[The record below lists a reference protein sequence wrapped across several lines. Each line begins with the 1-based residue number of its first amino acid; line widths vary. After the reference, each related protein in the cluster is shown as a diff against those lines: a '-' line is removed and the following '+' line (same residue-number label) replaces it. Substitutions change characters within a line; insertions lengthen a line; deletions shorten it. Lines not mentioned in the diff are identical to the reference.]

1 MGKMKIQVVVID
13 TKAMFSFAADLTQT
27 ADLAAGLWI
36 VFIVSIA
43 AIVLCP
49 LLCWTLPNRT
59 RHV

>member
-1 MGKMKIQVVVID
+1 
-13 TKAMFSFAADLTQT
+13 MFSFAADLTQT